1 VTDVDKISL
10 YSWNDLGSWPAV
22 DAAALRRAAKT
33 FLDAERAMTATAPPA
48 ESIGREF
55 SAA

>member
-22 DAAALRRAAKT
+22 DPAALRRAAKT

-48 ESIGREF
+48 ESTGREF
-55 SAA
+55 SAT